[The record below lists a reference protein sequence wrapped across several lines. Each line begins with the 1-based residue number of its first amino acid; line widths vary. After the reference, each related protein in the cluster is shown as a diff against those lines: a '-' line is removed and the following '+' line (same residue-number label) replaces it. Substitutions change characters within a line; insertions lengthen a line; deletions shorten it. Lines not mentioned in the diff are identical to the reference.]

1 MITSSSSVKATV
13 NAAATEAQK
22 TAVQNLRTR
31 SAPRARRADDTS
43 RAAASSRHSAQIVHN
58 SASTMAFASR
68 DTFTSPSAAHAPLAA
83 ESASSTTL
91 THVSAKGEGPPRL
104 RHAPPT
110 APKVAANAG

>member
-13 NAAATEAQK
+13 NAAATEAQNA
-22 TAVQNLRTR
+22 AVQKLRAR
-31 SAPRARRADDTS
+31 PAPRAPSADSTS
-43 RAAASSRHSAQIVHN
+43 RATVSSRHSVQIVHN
-58 SASTMAFASR
+58 SAFTMAFASR
-68 DTFTSPSAAHAPLAA
+68 DTFTSPSAAQAPLAA

-91 THVSAKGEGPPRL
+91 THVSAKGDGPPRL